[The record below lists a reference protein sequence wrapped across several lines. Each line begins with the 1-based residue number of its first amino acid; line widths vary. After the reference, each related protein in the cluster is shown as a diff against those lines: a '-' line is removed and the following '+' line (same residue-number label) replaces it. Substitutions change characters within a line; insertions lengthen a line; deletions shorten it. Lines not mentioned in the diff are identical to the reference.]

1 MVRIKM
7 GHSKGS
13 AITMKIITLDDMTR
27 AIANRM
33 GINVEKARGIAGFVM
48 DLFGYNDRIIDN
60 ILNPEDRQLFY
71 ILEAE
76 GMLTTGREETTLYD
90 GRAWLTHYWQLRK
103 NTILRYAKNDI
114 KRDRNILSVKKQI
127 KEAPMRNIYSVLS
140 EEIWNARKI
149 NRKNIY
155 L

>member
-1 MVRIKM
+1 
-7 GHSKGS
+7 
-13 AITMKIITLDDMTR
+13 MKIITLDDMSR

-33 GINVEKARGIAGFVM
+33 GINGGKARRVAGFVM
-48 DLFGYNDRIIDN
+48 DLFGYDDRIIDN

-90 GRAWLTHYWQLRK
+90 GRAWLTHYWQLKK
-103 NTILRYAKNDI
+103 NTILRYAKYDI
-114 KRDRNILSVKKQI
+114 KRDRNIPSIKKQI

-140 EEIWNARKI
+140 EEVWNARKI
-149 NRKNIY
+149 NRKKPT

>member
-1 MVRIKM
+1 
-7 GHSKGS
+7 
-13 AITMKIITLDDMTR
+13 MKIITLDDMSR

-33 GINVEKARGIAGFVM
+33 GINGEKARRVAGFVM
-48 DLFGYNDRIIDN
+48 DLSGYDDRIIDN
-60 ILNPEDRQLFY
+60 ILDPEDRQLFY

-103 NTILRYAKNDI
+103 NIILRYAKYDI
-114 KRDRNILSVKKQI
+114 KRDRNIIFIKKQI
-127 KEAPMRNIYSVLS
+127 KETSVRNIYSALS
-140 EEIWNARKI
+140 EEVWNARKI
-149 NRKNIY
+149 NRKKPI

>member
-1 MVRIKM
+1 
-7 GHSKGS
+7 
-13 AITMKIITLDDMTR
+13 MTR

-33 GINVEKARGIAGFVM
+33 GINGDKARGIAGFVM

-60 ILNPEDRQLFY
+60 ILNTEDRQLFY

-103 NTILRYAKNDI
+103 NTILRYANYDI
-114 KRDRNILSVKKQI
+114 KRDRNILYIKKQSEETP
-127 KEAPMRNIYSVLS
+127 KRNIYSLLS
-140 EEIWNARKI
+140 EEVWNARKI
-149 NRKNIY
+149 KRKNIY

>member
-1 MVRIKM
+1 
-7 GHSKGS
+7 
-13 AITMKIITLDDMTR
+13 MTR

-33 GINVEKARGIAGFVM
+33 GINVDKARGIAGFVM

-60 ILNPEDRQLFY
+60 ILNTEDRQLFY

-103 NTILRYAKNDI
+103 NTILRYANYDI
-114 KRDRNILSVKKQI
+114 KRDRNILYIKKQSEETP
-127 KEAPMRNIYSVLS
+127 KRNIYSLLS
-140 EEIWNARKI
+140 EEVWNARKI
-149 NRKNIY
+149 KRKNIY

>member
-1 MVRIKM
+1 
-7 GHSKGS
+7 
-13 AITMKIITLDDMTR
+13 MKIITLDDMSR

-33 GINVEKARGIAGFVM
+33 GINGEKARRVAGFVM
-48 DLFGYNDRIIDN
+48 DLFGYDDLIIDN
-60 ILNPEDRQLFY
+60 ILDPEDRQLFY

-103 NTILRYAKNDI
+103 NIILRYAKYDI
-114 KRDRNILSVKKQI
+114 KRDRNIIFIKKQI
-127 KEAPMRNIYSVLS
+127 KETSVRNIYSALS
-140 EEIWNARKI
+140 EEVWNARKI
-149 NRKNIY
+149 NRKKPI

>member
-1 MVRIKM
+1 M
-7 GHSKGS
+7 GAYQGRTT
-13 AITMKIITLDDMTR
+13 IMKIITLDDMSR

-33 GINVEKARGIAGFVM
+33 GINEDKAKRVAGFIM

-60 ILNPEDRQLFY
+60 ILEPEDRQLFY

-90 GRAWLTHYWQLRK
+90 GRAWLTHYWQLKK
-103 NTILRYAKNDI
+103 NTILRYACDI
-114 KRDRNILSVKKQI
+114 KRDKDALSIKKQI
-127 KEAPMRNIYSVLS
+127 KETPVRNIYSALS
-140 EEIWNARKI
+140 EEIWKARKA
-149 NRKNIY
+149 NRKTPI